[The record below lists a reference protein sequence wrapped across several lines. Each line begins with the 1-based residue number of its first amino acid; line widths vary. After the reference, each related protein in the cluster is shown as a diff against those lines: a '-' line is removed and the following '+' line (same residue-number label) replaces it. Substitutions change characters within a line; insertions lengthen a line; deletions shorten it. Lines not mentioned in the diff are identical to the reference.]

1 MLKPTIIQSPGESG
15 GRGGGVGGV
24 GGVAGGNGGCG
35 GAGGGAL
42 PQVTATRS
50 IAASPVKSSP
60 RTYSNRSEVVW
71 TEALAGLQA
80 LP

>member
-1 MLKPTIIQSPGESG
+1 MLKPTTIQSPAESG
-15 GRGGGVGGV
+15 GRGGGAGGV

-42 PQVTATRS
+42 PQVTATRAT
-50 IAASPVKSSP
+50 AASPVKSSP
-60 RTYSNRSEVVW
+60 RTYSNRSNVVW
-71 TEALAGLQA
+71 ADALAVLQA